1 MVRKMV
7 VLVMIGLA
15 AGNVL
20 TWGSEKTAG
29 AQAALTIPFL
39 SRLSVAGTPATGREV
54 SVSVEIPPSAAPTG
68 ECIELARAV
77 VLVVRSNG
85 PWMLVVRPADLLTE
99 GAVEARVGR
108 DDYRPVRPEGLV
120 LAKGAPGVHEI
131 VLDYRVNPSAGTGW
145 SGGHALTLVYTI
157 EG

>member
-1 MVRKMV
+1 
-7 VLVMIGLA
+7 VLVMMGLA
-15 AGNVL
+15 AGSVL

-29 AQAALTIPFL
+29 ANAALTIPSL
-39 SRLSVAGTPATGREV
+39 SRLSVAGTSTTGRAV
-54 SVSVEIPPSAAPTG
+54 AVSVEIPPEAASTAG
-68 ECIELARAV
+68 DIELARAV
-77 VLVVRSNG
+77 VLVVRSNV
-85 PWMLVVRPADLLTE
+85 PWTLVARPGDLLTE

-120 LAKGAPGVHEI
+120 LAQGAPGVHEI

-145 SGGHALTLVYTI
+145 TGGHALTLVYTI